1 MRCVPRV
8 PSVGSMTRKRILF
21 FITLAVPVIVGAAL
35 LYRFPPGECRFW
47 PPCMFHCL
55 TGLYCPGCGNTRA
68 LALLLRGDVAGSLAK
83 NALFVPLLLCVFAV
97 SLFPKLAYNRYF
109 AWTVAVAVIL
119 FFIVRNL
126 PWHPFVLLAP
136 H

>member
-1 MRCVPRV
+1 MWKIMNGQMPC
-8 PSVGSMTRKRILF
+8 LF
-21 FITLAVPVIVGAAL
+21 Q
-35 LYRFPPGECRFW
+35 EW
-47 PPCMFHCL
+47 